1 MTERKKREKEE
12 RERRE
17 KRGCTVKEGSKEVKN
32 DFIGR

>member
-12 RERRE
+12 RKKRE
-17 KRGCTVKEGSKEVKN
+17 RGCTVKEGSKEVKN